1 MDCPKCGKPLGNT
14 YKCENCMYEEPTLK
28 KIIYL
33 SNTYFNRGLE
43 KAQIRDLSGAI
54 NALQMSLKYNKRNT
68 EARNLLGLVYFQCGE
83 TVEALGQWV
92 ISIHFQKRGN
102 IARAYIKRV
111 QNNQGQLQLINN
123 TIQGYNMALNY
134 ISEGN
139 MDLAVIELKKVV
151 NLNPNYIRAYQ
162 LLGLLYLRNKQYAA
176 ARKVLQR
183 ALKLDR
189 NNMTTVKYMDELR
202 SHMSHRRRG
211 AKLASQQIR
220 RVEIKDPNPIVI
232 QKNRENYT
240 DFNTSTLS
248 FVNILIG
255 VIIGA
260 AVVGVLAVPSF
271 RKTNA
276 SEYNQAV
283 VEYSNQISD
292 RNKEINSLQNQ
303 IDALTEENDKLNN
316 EIGEAGSS
324 ADVSQNNSTLIRS
337 MRAYLNNDYQ
347 TAGTL
352 LADVDRSLLDT
363 DEGKDVY
370 DIIQSQTAD
379 TVVESLYDEA
389 LSSFDSKDYMN
400 AAELLNKV
408 VNLQPDDVEARFY
421 LGRSYQLLTDYDN
434 ARECYQTIIDDYSD
448 SDYAADAQ
456 SYLDEIEERSE

>member
-1 MDCPKCGKPLGNT
+1 MNCPRCGKPLGNS
-14 YKCENCMYEEPTLK
+14 YKCGSCMYEEPTLK

-33 SNTYFNRGLE
+33 SNTHFNRGLA

-54 NALQMSLKYNKRNT
+54 DALQLSLKYNKRNT
-68 EARNLLGLVYFQCGE
+68 EARNLLGLIYFQCGE

-92 ISIHFQKRGN
+92 ISIHFQKRNN

-123 TIQGYNMALNY
+123 TIQGYNMALKY
-134 ISEGN
+134 IDEGN

-162 LLGLLYLRNKQYAA
+162 LLGLLYLKNKQYAA

-189 NNMTTVKYMDELR
+189 NNMTTVRYMDELM

-211 AKLASQQIR
+211 AKLAEQKIR

-276 SEYNQAV
+276 SEYNQAI
-283 VEYSNQISD
+283 VEYSNEISD
-292 RNKEINSLQNQ
+292 RNKEITGLQNQ
-303 IDALTEENDKLNN
+303 IDALTEENDRLNN
-316 EIGEAGSS
+316 ELGNAGSS
-324 ADVSQNNSTLIRS
+324 ADISKNNSTLIRS

-352 LADVDRSLLDT
+352 LADVDRELLDT
-363 DEGKDVY
+363 DEGKNVY
-370 DIIQSQTAD
+370 DVIQSQTAESVID
-379 TVVESLYDEA
+379 SLYQEA
-389 LSSFDSKDYMN
+389 MSSFEAKDYMS
-400 AAELLNKV
+400 AADLLKKV
-408 VNLQPDDVEARFY
+408 VNLAPDDVEARFY
-421 LGRSYQLLTDYDN
+421 LGRAYQLMTDYES
-434 ARECYQTIIDDYSD
+434 ARQCYQAIIDNYSD
-448 SDYAADAQ
+448 SEYASDAQ
-456 SYLDEIEERSE
+456 RYLNELGERAD